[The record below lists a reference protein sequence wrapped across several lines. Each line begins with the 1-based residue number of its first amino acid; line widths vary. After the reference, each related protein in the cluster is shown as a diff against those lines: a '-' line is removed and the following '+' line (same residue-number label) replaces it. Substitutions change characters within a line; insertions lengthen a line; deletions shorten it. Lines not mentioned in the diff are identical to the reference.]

1 LKEIVF
7 INQDSGYLMI
17 DIVNAHARQ
26 GYSCVLLTGRLIER
40 NTPLDP
46 DVKLRRIA
54 RYNRNSIFM
63 RVYSWLS
70 GWIQILFLIWF
81 PYRGRDLFIVSN
93 PPLAPLIPLFS
104 RSKYSLLF
112 YDVYIEKPGEL
123 SFSRWIKPL
132 VKLWVRA
139 HSRVLRRAN
148 HIFTLTTGMQISLE
162 KYSGGKSVR
171 VVPVWSDNSFLK
183 PVQPELNPFRQEHQL
198 EGKFVVLYSG
208 NLGASSGV
216 ETLIEVASV
225 TDDPGIIFVLVG
237 DGLRK
242 DALERR
248 AREMELKN
256 LLFLPWQETAVLPY
270 SLASADLAVVSLAG
284 SASKRSIPSKL
295 YNYMSV
301 GAPILCIANADSDL
315 AATVSDFGV
324 GNCFDPALVNEIAEY
339 VRQLSSDSERCK
351 ELSRNSLAAS
361 ESFTP
366 VNAQKFVSN

>member
-1 LKEIVF
+1 
-7 INQDSGYLMI
+7 M
-17 DIVNAHARQ
+17 
-26 GYSCVLLTGRLIER
+26 RL
-40 NTPLDP
+40 
-46 DVKLRRIA
+46 
-54 RYNRNSIFM
+54 F
-63 RVYSWLS
+63 SWLW

-81 PYRGRDLFIVSN
+81 PYRGRELFIVSN

-104 RSKYSLLF
+104 RNSYTLLF

-123 SFSRWIKPL
+123 SFSRWMKPL
-132 VKLWVRA
+132 TKLWVRA
-139 HSRVLRRAN
+139 HSRVLRGAN
-148 HIFTLTTGMQISLE
+148 HIFTLTNGMRKSLE
-162 KYSGGKSVR
+162 KYSGGKSVK

-183 PVQPELNPFRQEHQL
+183 PVLPDLNPFRKEHQL

-216 ETLIEVASV
+216 ETLIEVANS
-225 TDDPGIIFVLVG
+225 TDDPRIIFVIVG

-242 DALERR
+242 ETLEKR
-248 AREMELKN
+248 AGKLELKN
-256 LLFLPWQETAVLPY
+256 ILFLPWQETAVLPY

-301 GAPILCIANADSDL
+301 GAPLLCIANAESDL
-315 AATVSDFGV
+315 AATVSEFGV
-324 GNCFDPALVNEIAEY
+324 GSCFEPALVSEMAEY
-339 VRQLSSDSERCK
+339 VRELASDSHRCK

-366 VNAQKFVSN
+366 VNAQKFLSN